1 MMDVGE
7 VFALGRIPIP
17 SPSYLDA
24 CQYLGFLYGRKR
36 WRSHDGQRLYEWDDL
51 HGEIEVYNRRGKHLG
66 VLDPSGR
73 MISDPVPGRT
83 INV

>member
-1 MMDVGE
+1 MMVVGE
-7 VFALGRIPIP
+7 AFALGRIPIP
-17 SPSYLDA
+17 RPSYLDA
-24 CQYLGFLYGRKR
+24 CQYIGFLYGRKR

-66 VLDPSGR
+66 VLDASGK
-73 MISDPVPGRT
+73 MISDPVLGRT